1 MNLIKALPAT
11 HTRPSAMEIVIRT
24 LTPEDPVPYA
34 LLLLADP
41 SRPLVEEYLP
51 RGFCYL
57 AECGPRVVGVLVL
70 IRTRPETME
79 IVNLAVGEP
88 YQGRGVGKKLIGHAV
103 ARAREMQARTLEIG
117 TGSTGVGQLL
127 LYQKCG
133 FRPTGVDRDFFVRH
147 YPEPIYENG
156 MQLRDM
162 VRLSMDL

>member
-1 MNLIKALPAT
+1 MEAT
-11 HTRPSAMEIVIRT
+11 IRS
-24 LTPEDPVPYA
+24 LTAEDPIPYE

-41 SRPLVEEYLP
+41 SRHLVAEYLP

-57 AECGPRVVGVLVL
+57 AECGPQVVGVLVL

-88 YQGRGVGKKLIGHAV
+88 YQGKGVGKTLIGHAV
-103 ARAREMQARTLEIG
+103 ARARDMGVRTLEIG

-133 FRPTGVDRDFFVRH
+133 FRITGVDRDFFVRH
-147 YPEPIYENG
+147 YPEPLYEHG

-162 VRLSMDL
+162 VRLGLDL

>member
-1 MNLIKALPAT
+1 
-11 HTRPSAMEIVIRT
+11 MEVAIRS
-24 LTPEDPVPYA
+24 LTTEDPIPCE

-41 SRPLVEEYLP
+41 ARHLVEEYLP

-57 AECGPRVVGVLVL
+57 AESGPQVVGVLVL

-88 YQGRGVGKKLIGHAV
+88 YQGKGVGKKLIGHAV
-103 ARAREMQARTLEIG
+103 ARARDMGARTLEIG

-133 FRPTGVDRDFFVRH
+133 FRITGVDRDFFVRH
-147 YPEPIYENG
+147 YPEPLYENG

-162 VRLSMDL
+162 VRLGMDL